1 MTETD
6 SRQYVKEPFYAG
18 LEDGKNQNLIMG
30 LNVEVADPKIKGKIF
45 EGEIR
50 VEICG
55 EIRVRI
61 WGEIR
66 VKSWDE
72 RVKKSLTNL
81 TSHSDKFH
89 SNIKFIRT

>member
-1 MTETD
+1 MTGTD
-6 SRQYVKEPFYAG
+6 FRQYVKEPFYAG

-30 LNVEVADPKIKGKIF
+30 LNVEVADPEIKGKIF

-50 VEICG
+50 VEI
-55 EIRVRI
+55 

-66 VKSWDE
+66 VKIWDE

-81 TSHSDKFH
+81 TGHSDKFH